1 MQGKVK
7 WFSAEKGYGF
17 IEREDGGDVFV
28 HFSAIQEDGF
38 KSLTEGQ
45 EVEFDI
51 VDGARGPQAANVTP
65 VTTFMTV
72 TSVTVFFC
80 LYARKSFAGRCLKGS
95 GKKRVSLVS
104 TIKEYYN

>member
-1 MQGKVK
+1 MHGKVK

-51 VDGARGPQAANVTP
+51 VDGARGPQAAIRYRNLLIGNSLGVTD
-65 VTTFMTV
+65 FLF
-72 TSVTVFFC
+72 SC
-80 LYARKSFAGRCLKGS
+80 L
-95 GKKRVSLVS
+95 
-104 TIKEYYN
+104 

>member
-51 VDGARGPQAANVTP
+51 VDGARGPQAANVTKAETP

-80 LYARKSFAGRCLKGS
+80 CMPVKALQGG
-95 GKKRVSLVS
+95 V
-104 TIKEYYN
+104 